1 MFEIFVG
8 RTCGNRNHIFWFVAR
23 YSIHY
28 TKVLLKWHSL
38 RESNTL
44 LQIWSLRHNTHI
56 PRLLVAR
63 LRVELRSPVSETR
76 VQAVIPPG
84 IKWSECHASSMISP
98 FCSLV
103 YIATNALLW
112 GWWVATS
119 PLLQLLW
126 AITRIVGGAYTNR
139 TRVKWV
145 LQTHPYSSIG

>member
-1 MFEIFVG
+1 MMEQNTTEFEYLALVINYNEFLEKTILRKEYFEGKERVMFEIFVG

-98 FCSLV
+98 SCSHV
-103 YIATNALLW
+103 DM
-112 GWWVATS
+112 
-119 PLLQLLW
+119 LQ
-126 AITRIVGGAYTNR
+126 
-139 TRVKWV
+139 V
-145 LQTHPYSSIG
+145 LF